1 MAAAV
6 TFLLLG
12 LKWFSVTLT
21 EVVPPLLSDLEKS
34 TLIFRF
40 EVGSWKICYSC
51 IFYSSDRSSY

>member
-6 TFLLLG
+6 AFLLLG

-40 EVGSWKICYSC
+40 EVGSW
-51 IFYSSDRSSY
+51 